1 MSDDAPRMT
10 SHRPYLLRALY
21 EWIADNDMTPHLLVD
36 ATQPGVQVPAHTVKD
51 GKVVLNIAE
60 RAVAQLELG
69 IDAVRFTARFGGV
82 SQPVKV
88 PVAAVLAIYARET
101 GQGMALPDDA
111 TASGPDEPPDP
122 TPDAPGDDATPG
134 RRGSHLRV
142 VK

>member
-1 MSDDAPRMT
+1 
-10 SHRPYLLRALY
+10 
-21 EWIADNDMTPHLLVD
+21 
-36 ATQPGVQVPAHTVKD
+36 VQVPAHTVKD

-111 TASGPDEPPDP
+111 AASGPDEPPDP
-122 TPDAPGDDATPG
+122 TPDAPGDDAATS